1 MGKKTGKGGQAV
13 KPVEPKKAEEA
24 DVADPGTQEK
34 IKAEQVK
41 QQKGKYGSK
50 PVKSH
55 KPAQTEEEKKKKK
68 SWIEIELVGEDDKPI
83 PGEKYRITLPDGSEA
98 KGTLDQNGFARV
110 EGFEKGNGKCQVC
123 FPERDKNVWEKV

>member
-1 MGKKTGKGGQAV
+1 MGKQKGTAGQAV
-13 KPVEPKKAEEA
+13 KPVEPEVAEEA
-24 DVADPGTQEK
+24 DVADPGIQEK

-55 KPAQTEEEKKKKK
+55 KPAKTEEEKKKKK

-83 PGEKYRITLPDGSEA
+83 PGKRYRITLPDGSEA

-110 EGFEKGNGKCQVC
+110 EGFEKGSGKCKVC
-123 FPERDKNVWEKV
+123 FLGIDKNRWGPV